1 MFWRKFR
8 KFIKRLNCFV
18 KRVVGVALHS
28 KRFLRRASKP
38 NALRPVAKRGKAA
51 GRRRFRNTASHPGSI
66 IWTNDAAIQTQLTI
80 SVRTMSALNFSRGTY
95 EALIEAASDPHR
107 IFMPRQLFLSLAG
120 IGACAM
126 PVSPWDFDLDN
137 DARDVLRP
145 KSPEEL
151 ADQFGTR
158 TALLVLCIAFF
169 IAAIWFVTSPSFEK
183 CSAVAN
189 LTDRHACY
197 DVLRQELLKPPAK
210 GADVPKS

>member
-1 MFWRKFR
+1 
-8 KFIKRLNCFV
+8 
-18 KRVVGVALHS
+18 
-28 KRFLRRASKP
+28 
-38 NALRPVAKRGKAA
+38 
-51 GRRRFRNTASHPGSI
+51 
-66 IWTNDAAIQTQLTI
+66 
-80 SVRTMSALNFSRGTY
+80 
-95 EALIEAASDPHR
+95 
-107 IFMPRQLFLSLAG
+107 
-120 IGACAM
+120 M

-137 DARDVLRP
+137 DARDILRP
-145 KSPEEL
+145 KSAEEL

-210 GADVPKS
+210 GVDVPKS

>member
-1 MFWRKFR
+1 
-8 KFIKRLNCFV
+8 
-18 KRVVGVALHS
+18 
-28 KRFLRRASKP
+28 
-38 NALRPVAKRGKAA
+38 
-51 GRRRFRNTASHPGSI
+51 
-66 IWTNDAAIQTQLTI
+66 
-80 SVRTMSALNFSRGTY
+80 
-95 EALIEAASDPHR
+95 
-107 IFMPRQLFLSLAG
+107 
-120 IGACAM
+120 M

-210 GADVPKS
+210 GIDVPKS